1 LVAYIAS
8 TTDHS
13 SSQNVDFSKLL
24 GETGKVTIT
33 RLGAAEGQN
42 PGFHQTAPE
51 VSSIDPGDVLD
62 GSTLT
67 VELAPYEIIEV
78 VFDDPEFSSE
88 LTTMTLTGLPI
99 VHIAETEA
107 DDSEQQVN
115 DGALEDDGGAGG
127 LAGVLAMLPMLLL
140 F

>member
-1 LVAYIAS
+1 M
-8 TTDHS
+8 
-13 SSQNVDFSKLL
+13 
-24 GETGKVTIT
+24 
-33 RLGAAEGQN
+33 
-42 PGFHQTAPE
+42 
-51 VSSIDPGDVLD
+51 D

-88 LTTMTLTGLPI
+88 LTTMTLTSLPI

-115 DGALEDDGGAGG
+115 DGALEDDSGAGG